1 MVQPLRQLLAVSV
14 WVTSSASLPL
24 SPLVRGHLEV
34 ATPRRTCRWL
44 IALQGSVQRH
54 MAVHLPIR
62 LPIPASGAPLFL
74 QSSSAGLL
82 RLFTQPPPLR
92 SARLPVCLSAIHVFR
107 SHGAWPLRRLHVS
120 EQVTGVLG
128 GKKTKKAFHLRLFSL
143 AGVTLQSRLL
153 RKPNVLSQSYK
164 WHLPRIWLRL

>member
-44 IALQGSVQRH
+44 IALQGSLQRH

-82 RLFTQPPPLR
+82 RLLLSLLR
-92 SARLPVCLSAIHVFR
+92 CGLPACPSARLPSMC
-107 SHGAWPLRRLHVS
+107 S
-120 EQVTGVLG
+120 EVTERDHLG
-128 GKKTKKAFHLRLFSL
+128 GCMFESKSQGFWEGKKQRRHSICVCSRSL
-143 AGVTLQSRLL
+143 V
-153 RKPNVLSQSYK
+153 
-164 WHLPRIWLRL
+164 